1 MLKQVRRV
9 GPWDSLAEHVA
20 YNVRFPLALIRE
32 GWNEIVVENGGPQTL
47 TVVGLEVGIRPV
59 ERVGV

>member
-1 MLKQVRRV
+1 M
-9 GPWDSLAEHVA
+9 AEHVA

-47 TVVGLEVGIRPV
+47 TVVGLEVGIRPA
-59 ERVGV
+59 ERAGV